1 MPRIATALLAVVLC
15 LVLPSLA
22 VRGGAQGI
30 PAGVPAGVPAA
41 ATAAEQPGRIAEIRV
56 EGNRRIE
63 ASTIRSYMLL
73 APGDPFDPTLM
84 DRSLKTLYATGLFSN
99 VELARQGDALVVT
112 VQENPVVN
120 VVAFEGNHELTDTQ
134 LSQAIALRPRA
145 VFTTEAAEADREKIL
160 GLYAQKGYYAATV
173 VPKIIKL
180 PENRVNVVFEI
191 NDGKATFISRIV
203 FVGNHAFS
211 AGTLSGVISSR
222 EEAWWRFFNN
232 ADSYNP
238 ERVQYDEDLL
248 HRFYL
253 RNGYVDFEVT
263 HVQSELSPDRRSFIL
278 TFVLSEGSRYR
289 VSSVKVV
296 SHLPKVSGTS
306 LASLVSIGRGDWYDG
321 DAVQRSVQAISDK
334 LQNSGFAF
342 AEVHSD
348 ITRDPHNHTVAVVFN
363 VIEGP
368 HVYIQR
374 IEISGNTRTQDQVI
388 RREFN
393 LAEGDPFNAASIQ
406 RTEQRLK
413 DLNYFGNVNITTSPG
428 SSPDRVIVH
437 TNVTEKATGEL
448 TIGGGYSTDIGAL
461 VNVGLTEN
469 NIVGSG
475 INAGINGIL
484 AQRESSIDL
493 NVTNPYFLGRNLL
506 AGVDVFDITNNNQ
519 TIAEYNEN
527 RIGFTTRLGYNFND
541 HVSQQ
546 WSYSLVSRDI
556 VNIATTASPYIFANS
571 GTNVLSQIGST
582 LVFDW
587 RDSTIN
593 PTKGFVVRAGA
604 DYAGI
609 GGDAD
614 FIRLRADGA
623 YYVPLVGLL
632 GDGWG
637 ISESGSYGDLI
648 PIAHEPN
655 ILDNF
660 YLGGANL
667 RGFEDG
673 GVGPHDI
680 ATGDSLGGRFL
691 WTESTELNFPLPVNP
706 DLGLSGRLFVDM
718 GSDWGIKENYGPIV
732 DYAQPRVGAG
742 FGISWNSPLGL
753 LSIDL
758 GWPIVKKPYD
768 QTQIFRFGFGT
779 RF

>member
-1 MPRIATALLAVVLC
+1 LPRIATALVAVVLC
-15 LVLPSLA
+15 LVLPPLA
-22 VRGGAQGI
+22 VTGGAQG
-30 PAGVPAGVPAA
+30 AA
-41 ATAAEQPGRIAEIRV
+41 AGAAAGAPSTAAAAEQPGRIAAIRV

-63 ASTIRSYMLL
+63 ASTILSYMLL

-99 VELARQGDALVVT
+99 VELARQGDVLVVT

-120 VVAFEGNHELTDTQ
+120 VVAFEGNHELTDKQ
-134 LSQAIALRPRA
+134 LAPAIALRPRA
-145 VFTTEAAEADREKIL
+145 VFTTEAAEADRQKIL
-160 GLYAQKGYYAATV
+160 ALYAQKGYYAATV
-173 VPKIIKL
+173 VPKIIRL

-222 EEAWWRFFNN
+222 EEAWWRFFST

-248 HRFYL
+248 RRFYL

-289 VSSVKVV
+289 ISSVKVV

-306 LASLVSIGRGDWYDG
+306 LASLVTVGRGDWYDG

-348 ITRDPHNHTVAVVFN
+348 ITRDPHNHTVALVFN
-363 VIEGP
+363 AIEGP

-374 IEISGNTRTQDQVI
+374 IDISGNTRTQDQVI

-406 RTEQRLK
+406 RTQQRLK
-413 DLNYFGNVNITTSPG
+413 DLNYFSNVNITTSPG
-428 SSPDRVIVH
+428 SSPDRVIVNA
-437 TNVTEKATGEL
+437 NVTEKATGEL

-461 VNVGLTEN
+461 VNLGLQEN

-506 AGVDVFDITNNNQ
+506 AGIDIYDITNNNQ
-519 TIAEYNEN
+519 SIAEYSEN
-527 RIGFTTRLGYNFND
+527 RYGFTSRLGYNFND
-541 HVSQQ
+541 HVSQD

-556 VNIATTASPYIFANS
+556 VDIASTASEYIFANA
-571 GTNVLSQIGST
+571 GTNVLSQVGTT

-593 PTKGFVVRAGA
+593 PTKGFVIRAGA

-609 GGDAD
+609 GGNAD
-614 FIRLRADGA
+614 FVRLRTDGA

-637 ISESGSYGDLI
+637 ISESGSYGDLV

-673 GVGPHDI
+673 GVGPHVI
-680 ATGDSLGGRFL
+680 STGDSLGGRFL
-691 WTESTELNFPLPVNP
+691 WTESTELNFPLPVNR

-732 DYAQPRVGAG
+732 DYAQPRIAAG
-742 FGISWNSPLGL
+742 FGISWDSPLGL

-768 QTQIFRFGFGT
+768 QTQVFRFGFGT